1 MKTEQGL
8 LRISI
13 AVTVLL
19 AGFGILFGILSG
31 SFAIVF
37 DGVYALT
44 DAAMTVVALLVSNLI
59 ASSAA
64 GGAAKGRLVK
74 HFTMGFWHLEPMVLG
89 LNGILLTGAAIYAL
103 INAIG
108 SIMEGGRPLE
118 FDQAIIY
125 AVVTLTVTIA
135 MAIIGSRTNR
145 TIKSDFVALDAKAWM
160 MSAGLTAALL
170 IAFVFGY
177 LIQGSAYEWLSPYID
192 PVALALVCLVIIPIP
207 AGTIR
212 QALADILL
220 VTPADLKGHVDAVAQ
235 AIVEKHG
242 FLSYRAYVARVGR
255 GRQIELFFIVPEDF
269 PAKKLQE
276 WDEIRDE
283 IGSAIGD
290 EGPDRWLTIAFTTD
304 PEWAD

>member
-13 AVTVLL
+13 LVTILL
-19 AGFGILFGILSG
+19 AGVGILFGILSG
-31 SFAIVF
+31 SFAIIF

-44 DAAMTVVALLVSNLI
+44 DAVMTVIALLVSNLI
-59 ASSAA
+59 ATSAA
-64 GGAAKGRLVK
+64 GGAGKGRLVK

-103 INAIG
+103 INAV
-108 SIMEGGRPLE
+108 SSLLDGGRPLD
-118 FDQAIIY
+118 FDQAILY
-125 AVVTLTVTIA
+125 AVVTLAVTTA
-135 MAIIGSRTNR
+135 MAIMASRANR
-145 TIKSDFVALDAKAWM
+145 TIQSDFVALDAKAWM
-160 MSAGLTAALL
+160 MSAGLTGALL
-170 IAFVFGY
+170 IAFVFGF

-192 PVALALVCLVIIPIP
+192 PLALALVCLVIIPIP

-220 VTPADLKGHVDAVAQ
+220 VTPSDLKSHVDTVAKT
-235 AIVEKHG
+235 IVERYG
-242 FLSYRAYVARVGR
+242 FLSHRAYVARVGR

-276 WDEIRDE
+276 WDDIRDE
-283 IGSAIGD
+283 VGAAIGD